1 MTSKEHE
8 DSTVPPIELTCE
20 HCGDE
25 FDAELNAPIAVRCT
39 HCNSVFDAR
48 LQFVRGA
55 RKDFQNTSEMA

>member
-1 MTSKEHE
+1 MSNENE

-20 HCGDE
+20 HCHDTFE
-25 FDAELNAPIAVRCT
+25 AELNTPIAVRCT

-55 RKDFQNTSEMA
+55 RKDFQKTGTE